1 MTRMPVSVVM
11 AVYNGAR
18 FLPEQLSSLL
28 ADLHPDD
35 ELIVIDDASPDHSG
49 TIIRAA
55 GDARI
60 KLLHT
65 DLNLGVRLS
74 FERGLRR
81 ARHDIV
87 FLCDQD
93 DIWVAGKRDAY
104 VATFCADAHILVV
117 LSDAQVIDSSGRVT
131 EQSFMSTRG
140 GFSSGF
146 WSNVYRNRFLGCT
159 MAFRRQLLAD
169 VLPIPAW
176 APMHDMWIGLMGQI
190 LGEVA
195 YLPAPYLQ
203 YRRHDAN
210 VSPGRRQPWHRVLV
224 WRVQLLVALVLRMI
238 ALYRRR

>member
-1 MTRMPVSVVM
+1 M

-28 ADLHPDD
+28 ADLHTAD
-35 ELIVIDDASPDHSG
+35 ELIVVDDASSDNSG

-60 KLLHT
+60 ELLHN

-93 DIWVAGKRDAY
+93 DIWVAGKREAY
-104 VATFCADAHILVV
+104 VATFRADARVLVV
-117 LSDAQVIDSSGRVT
+117 LSDAQVIDSSGCVT
-131 EQSFMSTRG
+131 SESFMATRG

-159 MAFRRQLLAD
+159 MAFRRGLLD
-169 VLPIPAW
+169 VALPIPSR
-176 APMHDMWIGLMGQI
+176 APMHDMWIGLVGRL

-203 YRRHDAN
+203 YRRHAAN
-210 VSPGRRQPWHRVLV
+210 VSPGRRQPWRRVLM
-224 WRVQLLVALVLRMI
+224 WRVQLLTALTLRLL
-238 ALYRRR
+238 ALRRRR